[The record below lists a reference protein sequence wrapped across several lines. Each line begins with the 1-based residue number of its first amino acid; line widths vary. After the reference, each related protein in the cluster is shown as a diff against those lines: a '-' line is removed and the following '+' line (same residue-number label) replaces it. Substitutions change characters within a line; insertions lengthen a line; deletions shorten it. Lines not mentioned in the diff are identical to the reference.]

1 MAHMVFEQTTRARLD
16 GPIYIFVGQQGASSA
31 QHVVHTCAI
40 KSLNRAPI
48 LPIRRQMIM
57 LHGVRLAVRDDLMHS
72 SFGCTIRVSPVS
84 DVFVCSLD
92 QTRFQCFTMYC
103 LGN

>member
-1 MAHMVFEQTTRARLD
+1 M
-16 GPIYIFVGQQGASSA
+16 
-31 QHVVHTCAI
+31 VHTCAI

-92 QTRFQCFTMYC
+92 PRHVFNVLRCIAWEISTISM
-103 LGN
+103 GV